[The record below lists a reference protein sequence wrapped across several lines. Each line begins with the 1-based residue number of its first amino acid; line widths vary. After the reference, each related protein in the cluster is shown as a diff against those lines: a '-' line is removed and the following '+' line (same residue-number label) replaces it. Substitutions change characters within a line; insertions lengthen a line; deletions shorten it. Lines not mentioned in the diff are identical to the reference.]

1 MRVAMT
7 GATGLLGR
15 ALWVQLERAGHTVVP
30 ISRRALPGGV
40 RWDPGREDLDPQALE
55 GCEAVVHLAG
65 ARIAPAR
72 WTEGYKREI
81 RESRVRSTRLLAT
94 ALARLDPP
102 PRLLL
107 SASATGYY
115 GPRPWEEV
123 LDEGSSAGRGF
134 LASVCVAWEEA
145 TAPAREAGVRTV
157 LLRTGPVLSTEGGF
171 LAPLLPLF
179 RMGLGGPVGS
189 GRQGVSWITLQDWVR
204 AAEFLLLTP
213 ALEGPVNL
221 TSPNPV
227 PFAEFARTLGQVLR
241 RPALLR
247 APAPLV
253 RLVFGREMADE
264 VLLGGQ
270 RAVPRRLLETGFV
283 FRYGELG
290 AALKAVLGGR

>member
-1 MRVAMT
+1 MT

>member
-15 ALWVQLERAGHTVVP
+15 SLWIQLERAGHTVVP

-40 RWDPGREDLDPQALE
+40 RWDPAREDLDPQALR
-55 GCEAVVHLAG
+55 GCQAVVHLAG

-72 WTEGYKREI
+72 WTEAYKQEI
-81 RESRVRSTRLLAT
+81 RDSRVRSTHLLSR

-102 PRLLL
+102 PRVLL

-115 GPRPWEEV
+115 GPRSWEEV
-123 LDEGSSAGRGF
+123 VDEGSSPGRGF
-134 LASVCVAWEEA
+134 LASVCVAWEAA

-157 LLRTGPVLSTEGGF
+157 LLRTGPVLSKNGGF
-171 LAPLLPLF
+171 LAALLPLF

-189 GRQGVSWITLQDWVR
+189 GRQAVSWIALEDWIR
-204 AAEFLLLTP
+204 AAEFLLTTP
-213 ALEGPVNL
+213 AMDGPVNL

-227 PFAEFARTLGQVLR
+227 TFGEFARTLGRVLR

-247 APAPLV
+247 VPAPVV
-253 RLVFGREMADE
+253 RLVFGREMAEE
-264 VLLGGQ
+264 VVLGGQ
-270 RAVPRRLLETGFV
+270 RAVPRRLLEAGFE
-283 FRYGELG
+283 FRYARLE
-290 AALKAVLGGR
+290 AALQSLGEGP